1 MLTKLSQL
9 AQTVKHIYTDR
20 MTKIT
25 NLLNSPVEVQ
35 TDKGPVVLAP
45 LASADVTGF
54 ASGYERMYRASNF
67 FDVSDDSSLRD
78 DYRELTGKE
87 PDKRWSDTRIALEIE
102 KLLG

>member
-1 MLTKLSQL
+1 MTKLSQL
-9 AQTVKHIYTDR
+9 APAVNPIYTDY

-35 TDKGPVVLAP
+35 TDKGPIILAP

-67 FDVSDDSSLRD
+67 FDISDGSSLRD
-78 DYRELTGKE
+78 DYRELTGKD
-87 PDKRWSDTRIALEIE
+87 PDKRWSDTRVAREIE
-102 KLLG
+102 QLLG